1 MSDDIRNL
9 VRSDQVGVAIQAG
22 IVHGGLHVTGA
33 QPLRTP
39 RQLPMVPRWHV
50 ARERE
55 LGELSAAL
63 EERRPPLVVIE
74 GAGGVGKT
82 TLVLHWAHHHA
93 DRFPDGQ
100 LFANLRGFDP
110 QVAPARPA
118 TVLRGFLTALGVE
131 PAAVPADP
139 DAAAALFRSAV
150 ADRQMMIVLDNA
162 RDTDQV
168 APLLPG
174 TPSCAVLVTTRMRL
188 SSLRVQ
194 GAHIVRL
201 EAMDESDASALLSRL
216 LPARAAERES
226 EAVSAIVHR
235 CGGLPLALAIASA
248 RVAAHPEFPMSV
260 LADELDDET
269 TRLSAFDAD
278 DESASLRAV
287 LSWSSASLNDRLRR
301 AFGLLGVAPLG
312 EISVGAAACL
322 WAVPPH
328 EAAATLRSLEA
339 ANLVRQHVPHRFQM
353 HDLVRLH
360 AAELQPWAE
369 SVSALQRLVA
379 FYAHTVRT
387 ADILLYPHRHAFE
400 VPALPDG
407 CHPLRLT
414 DEPAA
419 VAWFGA
425 EHALIAVVHRVAANH
440 KWYEA
445 VWHIAH
451 GLDTYQ
457 YRLGLLAENVASSR
471 LGLEAAMAIGSVR
484 LRASSLRQLG
494 RACTRAGDLEEAERR
509 LTQALSLEEEARF
522 VMGQAH
528 THHDLQRVLSLRG
541 EHEQALQHAISAMEL
556 YRAESNPVGEAH
568 ALNAQ
573 GWQHAQLEN
582 FVLARDC
589 CERALALHSAHGNV
603 SGQVSTLDALGHIAR
618 RDGRMDQAAEHF
630 TAAVRQAKQLGNVFA
645 EAEYTEHLADV
656 LAHQGDAEKAH
667 QMLRVAYDLFL
678 SQHRMGDADR
688 VRVRLSGE
696 GSVKGLD

>member
-9 VRSDQVGVAIQAG
+9 VRSDQVGTAIQAG
-22 IVHGGLHVTGA
+22 VVHGDLHVAGA

-39 RQLPMVPRWHV
+39 RQLPMAPRWHV

-55 LGELSAAL
+55 FGELTAVL
-63 EERRPPLVVIE
+63 EEGRPPLVVIE

-82 TLVLHWAHHHA
+82 TLALHWAHSHT

-110 QVAPARPA
+110 QAAPARPA
-118 TVLRGFLTALGVE
+118 TVLRGFLTVLGVE
-131 PAAVPADP
+131 PAAIPADP

-150 ADRQMMIVLDNA
+150 ADRRMMIVLDNA

-194 GAHIVRL
+194 GAHVMRL
-201 EAMDESDASALLSRL
+201 EAMDESDASALLNRM
-216 LPARAAERES
+216 LPTHAAKRES
-226 EAVSAIVHR
+226 EAVSAIARR

-287 LSWSSASLNDRLRR
+287 LSWSSASLNDRLGR

-312 EISVGAAACL
+312 EISVAAAACL
-322 WAVPPH
+322 WAVPPRD
-328 EAAATLRSLEA
+328 AAAMFRSLEA
-339 ANLVRQHVPHRFQM
+339 ANLVRQHVPQRFQM

-360 AAELQPWAE
+360 AAELPSGAE
-369 SVSALQRLVA
+369 STRAVRRLVA
-379 FYAHTVRT
+379 FYAYTVRT

-414 DEPAA
+414 DEPEA

-425 EHALIAVVHRVAANH
+425 EHALIAVMHRIAVDR

-494 RACTRAGDLEEAERR
+494 RACTRAGDLDEAGRC
-509 LTQALSLEEEARF
+509 LTQALNLEEEAGF

-582 FVLARDC
+582 FVLAREC
-589 CERALALHSAHGNV
+589 CERALELHSAHGNV
-603 SGQVSTLDALGHIAR
+603 SGQASTLDALGHIAC
-618 RDGRMDQAAEHF
+618 RDGRLDQAVEHF
-630 TAAVRQAKQLGNVFA
+630 AAAARQAKQLGNVFA
-645 EAEYTEHLADV
+645 EAECTEHLADV
-656 LAHQGDAEKAH
+656 LARQGDAEKAH
-667 QMLRVAYDLFL
+667 RMLRVAYDLFQ
-678 SQHRMGDADR
+678 SQHRIDDADR
-688 VRVRLSGE
+688 VRARLSRE
-696 GSVKGLD
+696 GSAKGLD